1 MYPKII
7 IYSLNLLLLRK
18 ELTNNEQ
25 TIITKKYVN
34 LYIYMYMYYSIKI
47 INIRL
52 LL

>member
-25 TIITKKYVN
+25 TIINNNKKICK
-34 LYIYMYMYYSIKI
+34 LIYMYYSIKI